1 MGACEAC
8 GLPEN
13 PVYIAYLKL
22 KRRQLTV
29 TSRAVWAAQHAGAE
43 TCASADAAAEHLR
56 EA

>member
-13 PVYIAYLKL
+13 PVCIAYLKL